1 MTSRIAKMIESL
13 YLEII
18 IEVNLSAVY
27 LSATNYRNKIE
38 V

>member
-13 YLEII
+13 YLEI